1 MRKVKVLALLLA
13 ALMVV
18 AVFAGCADTDAIVAD
33 VDNLESRVEALEG
46 LLNNQ
51 KDAIDDVKDQI
62 GDVSDK
68 LDNDTTA
75 DQLAATLEALKQLQD
90 AMNAQNE
97 QIKDLADK
105 VTKVEEDAKESD
117 ENADDDAALEA
128 AVKVYTAQ
136 LQELKIA
143 CELKKD
149 LYILADYEAVVKAL
163 SDGIVAVAAAEKAD
177 DAKAAFETAKAVYDA
192 KAIVSSKLAAFYAQ
206 VNNTITADSKALI
219 DEIRAYIYDDTTKTP
234 VAKCPVTVKYGA
246 SAAALT
252 VAQNPELYVAN
263 IYGEKK
269 ADGTAELV
277 NVVAELQKA
286 VAAYDYIAN
295 ANKANTF
302 ANKVKAA
309 VDAIAAI
316 KTVTYGTTS
325 LAAATAAYEAVVADI
340 VALDANKDGVTD
352 NKQYAPFLADSI
364 MDQVTNAAELN
375 AAKARLVELAVAAAM
390 YDTYVALATGTVGK
404 IFDAYDAIVAK
415 GEETLYTNKAKY
427 DAVDALL
434 NKWADAYKLEA
445 VNVQNIV
452 NDKKGDDDGVADDA
466 DYYYTYT
473 LNKLTTELSV
483 KAYTDFAA
491 IANRIEALNNLT
503 TVNAA
508 NVNEYGEIA
517 KAIQKWVVLQKKST
531 AEDATRLEKED
542 IELSDANI
550 AKILEAYEIPVTA
563 LTFDDKGNL
572 TNMFALCDFA
582 NAEVK
587 AFFKDNYSTIESQR
601 KAINDKIK
609 KLKTNID
616 SDSIKYSTIAEY
628 LLLAGEYADEKVV
641 DGTVVKDG
649 VWEKITPSGTT
660 TIAGFLE
667 TYKAYDL
674 ASLLNTADFDAALAK
689 AIARIE
695 GFKAGAANIKTLVEA
710 IDYVEVIKTND
721 QKYATPTKAQLEA
734 REFYCYVNLS
744 DADAVA
750 KANDAYAAWIKAG
763 ANTKM
768 AEWVPAVDED
778 GEVIKDT
785 FVFVEIA
792 DEITMNQLSQM
803 ARDINKLKDAAAKIV
818 AHFELVAE
826 IWNQNKA
833 FALNATAEK
842 NTAEKDV
849 LDLVPAYLDAGVVNK
864 VSYVTPVVVATPE
877 KALAAYSFEFNG
889 APVVL
894 ANKASAVV
902 TTEFDPD
909 TCATLQDLIDKGYE
923 AYQKFLTMNANLT
936 FKTSSN
942 KLVVDKF
949 AKVED
954 ASVKAAIDG
963 IADAELVML
972 KDHAKDTIMGSA
984 MTASD
989 KATFCGYVDTMVTD
1003 VAGNGSKL
1011 HNIALELSARFQLDM
1026 AELTRGAAV
1035 DVIINDENKNDD
1047 SQTKNV
1053 KDYTQVFRV
1062 ASDKYGNLDK

>member
-33 VDNLESRVEALEG
+33 VDSLEDRVTALEG
-46 LLNNQ
+46 LLNDQ

-68 LDNDTTA
+68 LDDDTTA
-75 DQLAATLEALKQLQD
+75 DQLAATLEALKQLQE

-206 VNNTITADSKALI
+206 VNNTITVDSKALI

-234 VAKCPVTVKYGA
+234 AAKCPVTVKYGT
-246 SAAALT
+246 SAATLT
-252 VAQNPELYVAN
+252 VAQNSELFVAN
-263 IYGEKK
+263 IYGEKNP
-269 ADGTAELV
+269 DGTAKLV

-302 ANKVKAA
+302 ANKVKVA

-340 VALDANKDGVTD
+340 VALDDNKDGVTD

-375 AAKARLVELAVAAAM
+375 AAKTRLVELAVAAAM

-508 NVNEYGEIA
+508 NVNEYGEIT
-517 KAIQKWVVLQKKST
+517 KAIQNWVVLQKAST
-531 AEDATRLEKED
+531 AENATRLEKES
-542 IELSDANI
+542 IKLSDANI
-550 AKILEAYEIPVTA
+550 AKILEAYEIPVA
-563 LTFDDKGNL
+563 VLTFSDGEL

-587 AFFKDNYSTIESQR
+587 AFFKDNYSAIESQR

-641 DGTVVKDG
+641 DGTPVKDG

-734 REFYCYVNLS
+734 RSYYCYVNLS

-842 NTAEKDV
+842 NTDKVDV
-849 LDLVPAYLDAGVVNK
+849 LTLVPAYLDGGVVNK
-864 VSYVTPVVVATPE
+864 VSYVYPVVVAAPE

-949 AKVED
+949 AKVDD

-972 KDHAKDTIMGSA
+972 KDHAKDTIMGSSMA
-984 MTASD
+984 ASD

-1026 AELTRGAAV
+1026 AELARGAAV

-1047 SQTKNV
+1047 TQKKNV